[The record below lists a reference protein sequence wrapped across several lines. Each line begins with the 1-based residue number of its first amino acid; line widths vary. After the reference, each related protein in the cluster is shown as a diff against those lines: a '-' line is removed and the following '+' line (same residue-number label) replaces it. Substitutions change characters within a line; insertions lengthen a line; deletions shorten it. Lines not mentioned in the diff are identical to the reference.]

1 MSKNEYKKNDKVIIP
16 SGDEC
21 TIVDAFTNGSVD
33 NTLYMVQL
41 FSGAVKGPYKSN
53 QLTKNNEEWR

>member
-1 MSKNEYKKNDKVIIP
+1 MGKNEYKKNDKVVIP
-16 SGDEC
+16 SGEEC

-41 FSGAVKGPYKSN
+41 LSGIIKGPYKFYQLN
-53 QLTKNNEEWR
+53 QNNEEWR